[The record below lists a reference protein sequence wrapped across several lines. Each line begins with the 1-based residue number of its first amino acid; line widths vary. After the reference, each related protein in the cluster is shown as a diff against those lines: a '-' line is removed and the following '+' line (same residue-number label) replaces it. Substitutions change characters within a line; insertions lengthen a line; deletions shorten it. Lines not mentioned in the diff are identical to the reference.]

1 MKIHRPRKSTH
12 VDTGSPPSTLP
23 QDHTTTRRVLRR
35 NDQGPVRP
43 RSRHRKVL
51 RRSRQKSGVNRSA
64 QKATIFTA
72 VGALVAAFALP
83 AYASP
88 PVDATDSLTLQQ
100 VAAEESES
108 LVVASDVSPTPLQR
122 GTFSATTPDE
132 IAKKKA
138 DEAAAARA
146 TANAQAASTRF
157 DFSMVS
163 PGSGLVR
170 WPLGGPFTVGDRFG
184 ARGGA
189 HMGTDM
195 LAEGGTPVFAALD
208 GVVRVSQDSY
218 SAYGVAIVLESVVNG
233 RRVSTVY
240 PHMRTGSRQVGVGQ
254 TVSAGQLIGL
264 VGSTGRST
272 ANHLHFEVYIDGQ
285 AVDSLSW
292 LEANAG

>member
-1 MKIHRPRKSTH
+1 MKITRPRNGAH
-12 VDTGSPPSTLP
+12 VDSGSEPSTQP
-23 QDHTTTRRVLRR
+23 QEHTTTRRALRC
-35 NDQGPVRP
+35 NDQHPARP
-43 RSRHRKVL
+43 RSRQYTVL

-64 QKATIFTA
+64 QKATILA
-72 VGALVAAFALP
+72 VVGALVAAFTLP

-88 PVDATDSLTLQQ
+88 PVDAADSLTLQQ
-100 VAAEESES
+100 VAADDSQS
-108 LVVASDVSPTPLQR
+108 LVVASEVSPPPPQR

-138 DEAAAARA
+138 AEAAARA
-146 TANAQAASTRF
+146 TANAQVASSRF

-170 WPLGGPFTVGDRFG
+170 WPLSGPFTVGDRFG

-195 LAEGGTPVFAALD
+195 LAEGGTPIFAALD
-208 GVVRVSQDSY
+208 GVVRISQDSY

>member
-1 MKIHRPRKSTH
+1 MR
-12 VDTGSPPSTLP
+12 
-23 QDHTTTRRVLRR
+23 
-35 NDQGPVRP
+35 
-43 RSRHRKVL
+43 
-51 RRSRQKSGVNRSA
+51 RRSRQNPTIKRSA
-64 QKATIFTA
+64 QKAAILVV
-72 VGALVAAFALP
+72 VGALITTFALP
-83 AYASP
+83 AFASP
-88 PVDATDSLTLQQ
+88 PVDPADPRTLQQ
-100 VAAEESES
+100 VAAGDSQS
-108 LVVASDVSPTPLQR
+108 LVVASDVLPSPLQR

-132 IAKKKA
+132 IAKRKA
-138 DEAAAARA
+138 AEAAAARA
-146 TANAQAASTRF
+146 TANAQVTSARF

-163 PGSGLVR
+163 PGSRLVR

-208 GVVRVSQDSY
+208 GVVRISQDSY

-240 PHMRTGSRQVGVGQ
+240 PHMRSGSREVGVGQ